1 MRFRS
6 VFRTDRTKAP
16 PFREIDRCSC
26 GFNLVDGRRGHTIIV
41 RVLRRCHV
49 LIAVILD
56 LTLITP
62 TDDIP
67 IFNAVIISAAI
78 AIAFSVD

>member
-1 MRFRS
+1 M
-6 VFRTDRTKAP
+6 
-16 PFREIDRCSC
+16 
-26 GFNLVDGRRGHTIIV
+26 
-41 RVLRRCHV
+41 
-49 LIAVILD
+49 IAVILD

-67 IFNAVIISAAI
+67 IFNAVIISAGN